1 MTMQCLYEPLSLLI
15 QIQENCTDMYQLTFP
30 PLVLLSRR
38 TCIIKKSLNA
48 ATVKSEVFER
58 SLLQNQAFTYFLL
71 LSIPSRQVTKS
82 KSWLQVRRNDT
93 VWPCFY
99 HFHLAI
105 FFFKI
110 STLSCEIFQ
119 FLITELKA
127 FYWKGPYYV
136 TEVVHTDFYL

>member
-1 MTMQCLYEPLSLLI
+1 
-15 QIQENCTDMYQLTFP
+15 MYQLTFP

-82 KSWLQVRRNDT
+82 KSWLQVRQNNT
-93 VWPCFY
+93 VCALLLPFP
-99 HFHLAI
+99 FSNL
-105 FFFKI
+105 
-110 STLSCEIFQ
+110 
-119 FLITELKA
+119 FL
-127 FYWKGPYYV
+127 
-136 TEVVHTDFYL
+136 